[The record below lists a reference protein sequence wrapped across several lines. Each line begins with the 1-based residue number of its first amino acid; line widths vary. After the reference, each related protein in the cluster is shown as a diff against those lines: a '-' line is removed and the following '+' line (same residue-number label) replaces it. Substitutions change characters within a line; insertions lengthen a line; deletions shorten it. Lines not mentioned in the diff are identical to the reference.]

1 MINNIVMIIL
11 LSVIVEYIVNLIK
24 PLIPETNYPVPLI
37 ISLIVGMGLGL
48 LVRVDI
54 LTAIGFE
61 PVNLTVSYVITGLIA
76 SGGST
81 AVHELI
87 AKLRASRDDL
97 DINRLA

>member
-87 AKLRASRDDL
+87 AKLRASREDL
-97 DINRLA
+97 

>member
-24 PLIPETNYPVPLI
+24 PLMPETSYPVPLV
-37 ISLIVGMGLGL
+37 ISLVIGIALAV
-48 LVRVDI
+48 VVKADI
-54 LTAIGFE
+54 LTAVGFNPE
-61 PVNLTVSYVITGLIA
+61 YLIISYIVTGLIV

-87 AKLRASRDDL
+87 AKLRASREDL
-97 DINRLA
+97 

>member
-11 LSVIVEYIVNLIK
+11 LSVIVEYIVNVLK
-24 PLIPETNYPVPLI
+24 PLMPETSYPVPLVLSMVI
-37 ISLIVGMGLGL
+37 GICLGL
-48 LVRVDI
+48 LVKVDI
-54 LTAIGFE
+54 LSAVGFE

-87 AKLRASRDDL
+87 SKLRASRT
-97 DINRLA
+97 DIKA

>member
-11 LSVIVEYIVNLIK
+11 LAIIVEYIVNLIK
-24 PLIPETNYPVPLI
+24 PLMPESEYPVPLI
-37 ISLIVGMGLGL
+37 LSLVIGVCLGL

-54 LTAIGFE
+54 LSAVGFE
-61 PVNLTVSYVITGLIA
+61 PVSLTVSYVITGLIA

-87 AKLRASRDDL
+87 SKLRASRQ
-97 DINRLA
+97 DI

>member
-11 LSVIVEYIVNLIK
+11 LSVIVEYIVNLLK
-24 PLIPETNYPVPLI
+24 PLMPESEYPVPLI
-37 ISLIVGMGLGL
+37 LSLVIGVCLGL

-54 LTAIGFE
+54 LSAVGFE
-61 PVNLTVSYVITGLIA
+61 PVSLTVSYVITGLIA

-87 AKLRASRDDL
+87 AKLRASREDL
-97 DINRLA
+97 

>member
-37 ISLIVGMGLGL
+37 ISLIVGVGLGL

-54 LTAIGFE
+54 LTSIGFE
-61 PVNLTVSYVITGLIA
+61 PVNLTVSYILTGLIA

-87 AKLRASRDDL
+87 SKLRSSRE
-97 DINRLA
+97 DI

>member
-1 MINNIVMIIL
+1 MIENIVMIIL

-24 PLIPETNYPVPLI
+24 PLMPETNCPAPLI
-37 ISLIVGMGLGL
+37 ISLIVGVGLGL

-61 PVNLTVSYVITGLIA
+61 PINLTVSYVITGLIA

-87 AKLRASRDDL
+87 SKLRASRQ
-97 DINRLA
+97 DIQDKI

>member
-1 MINNIVMIIL
+1 MVVIIL

-24 PLIPETNYPVPLI
+24 PLIPKTNYPVPLI
-37 ISLIVGMGLGL
+37 ISLIVGVGLGL

-54 LTAIGFE
+54 LSAIGFE
-61 PVNLTVSYVITGLIA
+61 PINLTVSYVITGLIA

-87 AKLRASRDDL
+87 SKLRASRQ
-97 DINRLA
+97 DIDTN

>member
-1 MINNIVMIIL
+1 MIENVVMIIL
-11 LSVIVEYIVNLIK
+11 LSVLVEYIVNLIK
-24 PLIPETNYPVPLI
+24 PLMPETEYPVPLI
-37 ISLIVGMGLGL
+37 ISLVIGVCLGL

-54 LTAIGFE
+54 LSAVGFE

-87 AKLRASRDDL
+87 AKLRASREDL
-97 DINRLA
+97 